1 MDPHVVEVARR
12 EMAEAYELDDRQ
24 LATAAYTLTDPT
36 YYEHTGGMNPN
47 EFSDINQYS
56 QQSLLRPAST
66 AATNSHHVPNNGGNR
81 SGDANDDSVLITT
94 L

>member
-1 MDPHVVEVARR
+1 
-12 EMAEAYELDDRQ
+12 MAEAYELDDRQ

-36 YYEHTGGMNPN
+36 YYEHTGGLNPN
-47 EFSDINQYS
+47 EFNDINQYS

-66 AATNSHHVPNNGGNR
+66 TATNSHVSNNGGGQQR
-81 SGDANDDSVLITT
+81 GDGNDDSVLITT